1 MTKINV
7 LDKGYV
13 TLIDSMG
20 DDLSSVN
27 AARASYDKSSDE
39 FSGRDQKLLN
49 FLVREKHM
57 SVFRHATLT
66 FEVYAPLMVA
76 RQWFKYAVASAHLE
90 DQQGWNESS
99 RRYITEEPAFYLPK
113 AGEWRSKPENSKQ
126 GSGEPLAEMDPVE
139 WGAWRYNGYDLDIH
153 NEDAESFGN
162 FWIDELEE
170 HIRKSEDLYESAMAN
185 GICAEQARLFLPA
198 YGMYVRWRWTTSLA
212 TVLHFLGE
220 RLEHDAQKEIQ
231 DYAKAVLELTE
242 TKFPRTC
249 EAVGLA

>member
-1 MTKINV
+1 MTKINI

-13 TLIDSMG
+13 ALVDSMG
-20 DDLSSVN
+20 NDLSAVN
-27 AARASYDKSSDE
+27 AARASFDKASDE

-99 RRYITEEPAFYLPK
+99 RRYITEEPTFYVPG
-113 AGEWRSKPENSKQ
+113 AEEWRTKPDNAKQ
-126 GSGEPLAEMDPVE
+126 GSGVPLES
-139 WGAWRYNGYDLDIH
+139 GADISGWMWSELGEGRMEYGRHWTELLEDYIVTGENFYN
-153 NEDAESFGN
+153 E
-162 FWIDELEE
+162 
-170 HIRKSEDLYESAMAN
+170 AMQA

-212 TVLHFLGE
+212 TVLHFLAE
-220 RLEHDAQKEIQ
+220 RLEHDAQLEIQ
-231 DYAKAVLELTE
+231 KYAEAVLELTE

>member
-1 MTKINV
+1 MTKINI

-13 TLIDSMG
+13 ALVDVMG
-20 DDLSSVN
+20 TDLSPVN
-27 AARASYDKSSDE
+27 AARASFDKSSEE

-57 SVFRHATLT
+57 SVFRHAAMT
-66 FEVYAPLMVA
+66 FEVYVPLMIA
-76 RQWFKYAVASAHLE
+76 RQHWKYAVASAHLD
-90 DQQGWNESS
+90 DQNGWNESS

-126 GSGEPLAEMDPVE
+126 GSGEPLKEMDPVE

-162 FWIDELEE
+162 FWTEELEK

-198 YGMYVRWRWTTSLA
+198 YGMYIRYRWTTSLA
-212 TVLHFLGE
+212 SVLHFLAE
-220 RLEHDAQKEIQ
+220 RLEHDAQFEIQ
-231 DYAKAVLELTE
+231 KLAEAVLELVR
-242 TKFPRTC
+242 TKFPKTI